1 MTVVQQKTQ
10 ALSIFVFPQLIANRS
25 GVPLQFVAVAFVCA
39 GLTPYAGL
47 ALIVFRTLTLLTILI
62 IQIYLRMKLLE
73 TQLVN

>member
-25 GVPLQFVAVAFVCA
+25 GVPLQFAAVAFVCA